1 MIAISKSTGE
11 EVKEFRDKEWVD
23 ADIKYYGKSTG
34 WIDEDYVFKAEED
47 GKTVGIIAGKYQEGV
62 LYIDDLIV
70 AKNKRNLGVGKDL
83 IKKSE
88 EFGKEMGGHK
98 AYLITGKT
106 WEVRKFYES
115 LGFVK
120 TGEFKN
126 HYRHVDF
133 AIYEKLI

>member
-1 MIAISKSTGE
+1 MITISKSTNE
-11 EVKEFRDKEWVD
+11 EIKEFRDKEWVD
-23 ADIKYYGKSTG
+23 ADIKYYGKSAG
-34 WIDEDYVFKAEED
+34 WIDEDYVFKAGED

-70 AKNKRNLGVGKDL
+70 AKGKRHSGVGKAL
-83 IKKSE
+83 VKKAE
-88 EFGKEMGGHK
+88 EFAKEKGGHK

-106 WEVRKFYES
+106 WEVGKFYES

-120 TGEFKN
+120 TGDLKN

-133 AIYEKLI
+133 VIYEKLI